1 MPTMLIQ
8 IETDDVSKID
18 SLKSHFKVTG
28 RAEVVTKIVKEYLNN
43 TQFQNENS

>member
-18 SLKSHFKVTG
+18 SLKAHFKVTG
-28 RAEVVTKIVKEYLNN
+28 RAEVVSKIIKEYLS
-43 TQFQNENS
+43 QNENL